1 MDLELLIGI
10 FPQVLLDGITLGFTM
25 VYGVLEFINFAHSEI
40 FILGSFVGV
49 EVLLGL
55 QARGAMETWS
65 PFLLVLVALLVGM
78 LASGLL
84 AAGVERVAYRP
95 LRHAPRLIPLIS
107 AIGVSFFLQDA
118 FRLFESLWRNAF
130 NLVYPPMD
138 VMNERFELTPTI
150 DISVKSLVVIGA
162 SLLMLWGLHGLVNR
176 TKIGK
181 AIRAVA
187 EDQAA
192 ASLMGINVNRMIS
205 LTFLIGGAMGGG
217 AGVLFGVQYSLVNPY
232 TGFIPGLKAFT
243 AAVLGGIGNIP
254 GAMLGGLVLGLL
266 EAFGASYLSL
276 LTAGA
281 LGGLMPILGSI
292 NAYYMEIAIQVGIF
306 VALAL
311 GLNIVVGLAGLLD
324 LGYVAFFA
332 VGAYSWAIFGSP
344 QANQIFG
351 GSFFP
356 LSPAWFFVFLLVGVG
371 VTASAGILLGLPVLR
386 LHGYYLAIVTLGF
399 GEVIRVLAN
408 NLDKPINFTNGPK
421 GITPITRPPIF
432 FDPLLKAA
440 GIDVSPYV
448 IYPLYLYFLVLLIVG
463 VTVLVNRR
471 LEDSHIGR
479 AWEAIREDE
488 VAAQAMGVPLVRMK
502 LMA

>member
-1 MDLELLIGI
+1 MDFELLIGI
-10 FPQVLLDGITLGFTM
+10 FPQVLLDGITLGFMYALIALGYTM

-55 QARGAMETWS
+55 QARGAMAAWS
-65 PFLLVLVALLVGM
+65 PFLLVLIALLVGM

-118 FRLFESLWRNAF
+118 IRLFESLWRNSF
-130 NLVYPPMD
+130 NLVYPSMD
-138 VMNERFELTPTI
+138 AMNERFELTSTI

-162 SLLMLWGLHGLVNR
+162 SLLMLWGLHTLVNR

-217 AGVLFGVQYSLVNPY
+217 AVLFGVQYSLINPY

-254 GAMLGGLVLGLL
+254 GAMLGGLVLGIL
-266 EAFGASYLSL
+266 EAFAASYLSL
-276 LTAGA
+276 LTGGA
-281 LGGLMPILGSI
+281 FGAEYKDILAFSI
-292 NAYYMEIAIQVGIF
+292 LILILIF
-306 VALAL
+306 RPK
-311 GLNIVVGLAGLLD
+311 GLL
-324 LGYVAFFA
+324 
-332 VGAYSWAIFGSP
+332 
-344 QANQIFG
+344 
-351 GSFFP
+351 
-356 LSPAWFFVFLLVGVG
+356 
-371 VTASAGILLGLPVLR
+371 
-386 LHGYYLAIVTLGF
+386 
-399 GEVIRVLAN
+399 GEVVR
-408 NLDKPINFTNGPK
+408 
-421 GITPITRPPIF
+421 
-432 FDPLLKAA
+432 
-440 GIDVSPYV
+440 
-448 IYPLYLYFLVLLIVG
+448 
-463 VTVLVNRR
+463 
-471 LEDSHIGR
+471 ER
-479 AWEAIREDE
+479 A
-488 VAAQAMGVPLVRMK
+488 
-502 LMA
+502 